1 MLHCI
6 QKDPVK
12 LILLLIYGAPLVI
25 VAHLRLIEVS
35 GVPLG
40 LPDLDR
46 VLSGA
51 RLPFVAHIVGVIG
64 FNLLGALQFSNQLRV
79 ASPRLHRA
87 IGWGAALAGLALG
100 FSGLWLSLF
109 FPVSDHTTPPFTAF
123 RVIASC
129 MLVGFLT
136 IGLHAA
142 IFRQIQTHRTW
153 MIRAYALALG
163 TTTQG
168 MLTLVWE
175 ETLGPLPDVMHAVVF
190 AAGWGLT
197 LLVAELVFVNHA
209 KTAGRPYRLPR
220 PT

>member
-12 LILLLIYGAPLVI
+12 LFLLVVYGAPVVI
-25 VAHLRLIEVS
+25 VAHLRLIELS
-35 GVPLG
+35 GIPLG

-64 FNLLGALQFSNQLRV
+64 FNLLGALQFSTQLRSV
-79 ASPRLHRA
+79 YPRLHRG
-87 IGWGAALAGLALG
+87 IGWCATLAGLSLG
-100 FSGLWLSLF
+100 LSGLWLSLF
-109 FPVSDHTTPPFTAF
+109 FPVADHTTPLFTAF

-129 MLVGFLT
+129 VLVAVLV
-136 IGLHAA
+136 IGLHKA
-142 IFRQIQTHRTW
+142 IFRHFRAHRNW

-168 MLTLVWE
+168 LLTLAWE
-175 ETLGPLPDVMHAVVF
+175 EAIGPLPDLMHAVVF

-197 LLVAELVFVNHA
+197 LLIAELILVDHA
-209 KTAGRPYRLPR
+209 KSEPR
-220 PT
+220 PAYA